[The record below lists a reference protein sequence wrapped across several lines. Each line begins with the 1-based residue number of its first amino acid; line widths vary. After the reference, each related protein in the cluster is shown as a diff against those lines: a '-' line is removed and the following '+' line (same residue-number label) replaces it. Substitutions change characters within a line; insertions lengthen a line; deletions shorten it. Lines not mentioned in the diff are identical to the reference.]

1 MYSIVS
7 PFVWRG
13 KRVALRA
20 WAYVLLSV
28 FATASASAEDDRERA
43 RKAYDRGVVAHKQG
57 AYARAANEFAL
68 ADQLAP
74 SPIALRAALDAAVKA
89 DDPVLGM
96 ELVARSS
103 RVSPL
108 PADLRTSVDAA
119 KTSFV
124 GRTGTMTLRCNE
136 AAPCEA
142 VVDGAALKPESGRI
156 VRVGEHSVVL
166 RARGAEESRS
176 VRVGPDERV
185 ELRPT
190 TASAPVASAAP
201 AAVVPPALSTSTP
214 PPAAPAA
221 SSAPPSISPSTGAAP
236 GSARATEP
244 ERVDRDAVGGQGL
257 PPVVLVVGAGLTAV
271 AGGLSVWSGLDTK
284 GTHDDFTTQRC
295 ATQRST
301 SCDDLA
307 SSGKSAE
314 TRTNVLFVTTGVLA
328 VATLATA
335 IFFVDYGGGKRT
347 ASTSV
352 RGLRVV
358 PAMGANAGE
367 IRVFGAF

>member
-7 PFVWRG
+7 RFVWRG

-20 WAYVLLSV
+20 WACVVLSLLVS
-28 FATASASAEDDRERA
+28 ASAAAEDDRERA

-68 ADQLAP
+68 ADTLAP
-74 SPIALRAALDAAVKA
+74 SPVALRAALDAAVKA

-96 ELVARSS
+96 ELVARSA

-108 PADLRTSVDAA
+108 PTELRTSVEAA

-124 GRTGTMTLRCNE
+124 GRTGTMSLRCHE
-136 AAPCEA
+136 SAPCEA
-142 VVDGAALKPESGRI
+142 SVDGATLTAEKGRI
-156 VRVGEHSVVL
+156 VRVGEHAVVI
-166 RARGAEESRS
+166 RAHGTEEARS

-190 TASAPVASAAP
+190 TSAPPSAPVASATAVPAVLPTATPAP
-201 AAVVPPALSTSTP
+201 TSVPPTSTP
-214 PPAAPAA
+214 
-221 SSAPPSISPSTGAAP
+221 SSGPVPESTR
-236 GSARATEP
+236 SAEP
-244 ERVDRDAVGGQGL
+244 ERSAAGDRGL
-257 PPVVLVVGAGLTAV
+257 PPVVVVIGAGLTAV

-284 GTHDDFTTQRC
+284 STHDDFTAQRC
-295 ATQRST
+295 ATQPT
-301 SCDDLA
+301 NACDALA

-314 TRTNVLFVTTGVLA
+314 TRSNVLFVTTAVLG

-335 IFFVDYGGGKRT
+335 IFFVDYGGRKSTTSAPSKRLQL
-347 ASTSV
+347 V
-352 RGLRVV
+352 PVV
-358 PAMGANAGE
+358 GSNAGE
-367 IRVFGAF
+367 VHVLGAF

>member
-13 KRVALRA
+13 RRVALRA
-20 WAYVLLSV
+20 CAYVLLSLFV
-28 FATASASAEDDRERA
+28 SASASAEDDRERA

-68 ADQLAP
+68 ADTLAP
-74 SPIALRAALDAAVKA
+74 SPVALRAALDASVKA

-108 PADLRTSVDAA
+108 SAELRTSVEAA

-136 AAPCEA
+136 GAPCEA
-142 VVDGAALKPESGRI
+142 SVDGATLTAEKSRI
-156 VRVGEHSVVL
+156 VRVGEHAVVV
-166 RARGAEESRS
+166 RARGAEETRS

-185 ELRPT
+185 ELRPSNASAPAAPSGPAAVVPAAVPT
-190 TASAPVASAAP
+190 PTSAPVAS
-201 AAVVPPALSTSTP
+201 
-214 PPAAPAA
+214 
-221 SSAPPSISPSTGAAP
+221 SSAPTTNAPSSGPETGRAAGP
-236 GSARATEP
+236 DH
-244 ERVDRDAVGGQGL
+244 VDHVDHVEVGGKGL
-257 PPVVLVVGAGLTAV
+257 PPVVVVIGAGLTAV

-301 SCDDLA
+301 SCDELA

-314 TRTNVLFVTTGVLA
+314 TRSNVLFVTTGVLA

-335 IFFVDYGGGKRT
+335 IFFVDYGSHDGT
-347 ASTSV
+347 TSAPA

-358 PAMGANAGE
+358 PAIGSNAGE
-367 IRVFGAF
+367 VRVFGAF

>member
-20 WAYVLLSV
+20 WTYVLLSLFV
-28 FATASASAEDDRERA
+28 SASASAEDDRERA

-68 ADQLAP
+68 ADTLAP
-74 SPIALRAALDAAVKA
+74 SPVALRAALDASVKA

-108 PADLRTSVDAA
+108 SAELRTSVEAA

-136 AAPCEA
+136 GAPCEA
-142 VVDGAALKPESGRI
+142 SVDGATLTAEKGRI
-156 VRVGEHSVVL
+156 VRVGEHAVVV
-166 RARGAEESRS
+166 RARGAEETRS

-185 ELRPT
+185 ELRPSN
-190 TASAPVASAAP
+190 ASPAAPSGP
-201 AAVVPPALSTSTP
+201 AAVVPAAVSTP
-214 PPAAPAA
+214 TSAPAPSS
-221 SSAPPSISPSTGAAP
+221 SSAPATSAPSSGPETGRAAGP
-236 GSARATEP
+236 DHADRAD
-244 ERVDRDAVGGQGL
+244 RVVVGGKGL
-257 PPVVLVVGAGLTAV
+257 PPVVLVIGAGLTAV

-284 GTHDDFTTQRC
+284 STHDDFSTQRC

-301 SCDDLA
+301 TCDDLA
-307 SSGKSAE
+307 SSGKGAE
-314 TRTNVLFVTTGVLA
+314 TRSNVLFVTTGVLG

-335 IFFVDYGGGKRT
+335 IFFVDYGGSKSM
-347 ASTSV
+347 ASAPAQ
-352 RGLRVV
+352 GLRVV
-358 PAMGANAGE
+358 PAIGSNAGE